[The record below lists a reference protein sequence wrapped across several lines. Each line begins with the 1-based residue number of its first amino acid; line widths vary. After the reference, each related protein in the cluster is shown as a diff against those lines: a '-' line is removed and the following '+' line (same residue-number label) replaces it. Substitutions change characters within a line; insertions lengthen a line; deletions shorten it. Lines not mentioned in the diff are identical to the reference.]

1 MKGSILHKYDEYQQA
16 FLDEKLE
23 PNTVYHLRANSGAGK
38 TSTAVAKISILSEQ
52 FSPDQILAV
61 SFSNRSAGDIRNKV
75 KSMLGVVYPYIS
87 TVHSTSIILLKMNN
101 INPIIMN
108 EWQSI
113 LCIRKIMEANNLA
126 INNKKEDTQLAR
138 NLLQQFNKIRAVLFH
153 IDINT
158 IDIMNFVEHML
169 VSIPQFKQIYKL
181 YELHKIQKNLWDFQD
196 LVSPRALNLIKI
208 KPDIKIVLVDES
220 QDLSYSNYMLITSLF
235 HKDVSM
241 VVIYDLKQL
250 LYSFQ
255 FAYSLPLREESF
267 FRSFG
272 FEKFKIFNLLYNYR
286 STSNIVRM
294 FNFCGEKFDDAPSI
308 PTKTEKEGSVKI
320 VSVSTNAQE
329 GLFIAQEIKAL
340 ISSGV
345 HPSKI
350 TVLAR
355 RSAYLQQI
363 VEPALVSSNILYK
376 IQTPKQKKKFFD
388 VPINAVFFA
397 LVEYWSSND
406 LTKLASVAQHFN
418 GIGQRGQEHIEEELI
433 STGSI
438 TNQLFNERLRVIN
451 EFMMDDVGLASLSMI
466 ISSIIPKIVK
476 DTEWSVT
483 KLANVQKI
491 FVNFVAQLDETISR
505 DIVVQTMLDSIYDYA
520 SMDTDEV
527 ILTTIHQYK
536 GIENE
541 FIFVGD
547 LTYVGSMDIDE
558 STYPLVYVA
567 LSRAKE
573 KMYVLDSTYIIDR
586 KIGRMKAKLHPAWNY
601 TKNLAIHH
609 RKLSIPKETV

>member
-23 PNTVYHLRANSGAGK
+23 PNTVYHLRANAGSGK
-38 TSTAVAKISILSEQ
+38 TSTAVAKIGLLSEQ

-61 SFSNRSAGDIRNKV
+61 SFSNRSANDIRNKV

-138 NLLQQFNKIRAVLFH
+138 NLLQQFNKIRAVLFEL
-153 IDINT
+153 DITT

-169 VSIPQFKQIYKL
+169 VSIPQFIRIYKL
-181 YELHKIQKNLWDFQD
+181 YEIHKIQKNLWDFQD

-208 KPDIKIVLVDES
+208 KPDIKVVIVDES
-220 QDLSYSNYMLITSLF
+220 QDLSYSNYMFVTSLF
-235 HKDVSM
+235 HENVSM

-255 FAYSLPLREESF
+255 FAYSLPLREETF

-286 STSNIVRM
+286 STSNIVKM

-308 PTKTEKEGSVKI
+308 PVKAEKDGSVKI

-586 KIGRMKAKLHPAWNY
+586 KIGRMKAKLHPSWNY